1 MSDSEL
7 TEHAWVHP
15 RRIQQQGWGAVGVEE
30 AGTLP
35 CLAPLQARTHYE
47 QHC

>member
-15 RRIQQQGWGAVGVEE
+15 RRTQLQGWGAVGVGE
-30 AGTLP
+30 AGLLRS
-35 CLAPLQARTHYE
+35 LAPLQARTH
-47 QHC
+47 